1 MNPVEEDRALDGE
14 NASFGDERRGRAA
27 MDPTTRHLALIAGG
41 IGVLLA
47 VLIGGWMLSG
57 RHPGS
62 IPVIEA
68 PAGPVRLKPVDAG
81 GMQAMGAQ
89 APPAVSG
96 KGGETLSSQPEVA
109 RPDALQAE
117 VDAARR
123 DGGAGQPPPATA
135 PAAPADRV
143 PPSASSPSVKP
154 KPQQM
159 LQPVP
164 PHAPAEHRP
173 GTRPDSLLRTDMSPE
188 PAGQPAIQLAAV
200 GSDVAAQTEWDRLR
214 RDHPTLFSGHTPEV
228 EQADHAGRS
237 IYRLRM
243 RGFGSIAA
251 ATSFCA
257 QAHAQGV
264 ACTLAD
270 F

>member
-14 NASFGDERRGRAA
+14 TAGFGDERRGREA
-27 MDPTTRHLALIAGG
+27 MDPTTRHLVLIASG
-41 IGVLLA
+41 IGLLLV

-68 PAGPVRLKPVDAG
+68 PAGPVRLKPVDPG

-89 APPAVSG
+89 TPPSSG
-96 KGGETLSSQPEVA
+96 KSGETLSAAPELA

-123 DGGAGQPPPATA
+123 EGGGGTPPA
-135 PAAPADRV
+135 AAPGV
-143 PPSASSPSVKP
+143 PKATAQ
-154 KPQQM
+154 PQQM

-164 PHAPAEHRP
+164 PPHPPVAHPSSAQ
-173 GTRPDSLLRTDMSPE
+173 PDNLLRTDAVPS
-188 PAGQPAIQLAAV
+188 AGGPKVAVQLAAL
-200 GSDVAAQTEWDRLR
+200 GSDAAAQAEWERLR
-214 RDHPTLFSGHTPEV
+214 HYHPALFSGRTPEV
-228 EQADHAGRS
+228 AQADHAGRP
-237 IYRLRM
+237 IYRLRT
-243 RGFGSIAA
+243 RGFGSVAEAA
-251 ATSFCA
+251 SFCVH
-257 QAHAQGV
+257 AHQQGV
-264 ACTLAD
+264 ACTVAD